1 MKKHTAV
8 VVFRPSREA
17 PSDLCCL
24 AWTWCLG
31 VSGKVP
37 DGIKVKLRD
46 RVCPRATTVMN
57 RDGCGL
63 QSLGNQA
70 ELCLQ
75 PWLQGT
81 GRLWLGPTFVGWSPL
96 QKVRVIQEQNLEC
109 QCPAR
114 LVAVNGCC
122 PYLELSTVTSLPL
135 SGDRELGESV
145 ICKAFYC
152 LALNAC
158 FIALNWVYFLLLIVR
173 KPQI

>member
-8 VVFRPSREA
+8 VFSPSREA

-24 AWTWCLG
+24 AWSWCLG

-37 DGIKVKLRD
+37 DGLKVEPRD

-57 RDGCGL
+57 RDGRGL
-63 QSLGNQA
+63 QSLGSQA

-75 PWLQGT
+75 LRLQGC
-81 GRLWLGPTFVGWSPL
+81 GWDPL
-96 QKVRVIQEQNLEC
+96 LLAGLLCKRYAWSKNLEC

-152 LALNAC
+152 LTLNAC
-158 FIALNWVYFLLLIVR
+158 LSLNWVYFLL
-173 KPQI
+173 